1 MFKRMTKKESMIA
14 LCAAITSL
22 SLAAIVS
29 AQTGDHTTGQPT
41 QLPAGHPQTGPQMP
55 SGHPEGAGPSFKPVV
70 GAVDRPEA
78 KVDDVKSV
86 DSIIK
91 AYYGS
96 ISGPKGQA
104 REWDRMRSLFMAG
117 GRYIAP
123 RISNGK
129 VSPVII
135 TPEEFVKANRRY
147 FEGGGYFENE
157 IHRTVNQFGNVAN
170 VFSTY
175 ESKHAKDDTE
185 AYSRGINSIQ
195 LMKAGGRWWITSIMW
210 DYENG
215 QADHEIPLRY
225 LPEKVS
231 VKSEESP

>member
-1 MFKRMTKKESMIA
+1 MFTRMRINQSFLTVCTVA
-14 LCAAITSL
+14 VSL
-22 SLAAIVS
+22 SLAALVS
-29 AQTGDHTTGQPT
+29 AQNSSGQPA
-41 QLPAGHPQTGPQMP
+41 QLPSGHPQTGPQMP
-55 SGHPEGAGPSFKPVV
+55 SDHPEGAGPSFKPVV
-70 GAVDRPEA
+70 GAVDRPDA
-78 KVDDVKSV
+78 KADDVKSV

-123 RISNGK
+123 RVTNGK

-135 TPEEFVKANRRY
+135 TPEEFVTANRRY
-147 FEGGGYFENE
+147 FEGGGYFEIE
-157 IHRTVNQFGNVAN
+157 IHRTVNQFGNVAH

-175 ESKHAKDDTE
+175 ESKHAKTDTE

-215 QADHEIPLRY
+215 QPDHEIPLRY
-225 LPEKVS
+225 LPDKGSSEK
-231 VKSEESP
+231 EESS